1 MVKDEGAHVR
11 HAVTVEGARRVAG
24 ILTVIARSA
33 SMEMTMQQTAPVV
46 FPVSSA
52 QRGIWLADRLDPGS
66 TAYHFPFGVRL
77 TGRLDHAALAQAVA
91 GVVARHEAL
100 RTTFAQIDDELVQL
114 VHAASNVRIRPAQ
127 LDAGFDGDPAGLDAF
142 LREEARI
149 PFDLENGPL
158 LRLLLIRD
166 GTAEDRHILMVT
178 VHHLVFDMWSCGI
191 FLNDLAALYAAD
203 ATDLPVLGLQF
214 GDFAVWESGVD
225 WRGELDFWRGELE
238 GAAGLG
244 LPWAGAGAG
253 GVVPVRL
260 PGAVADRLGSVCARF
275 GVTPFVALS
284 AVYALVLGRF
294 SGRRDV
300 VFGSTVGTR
309 RAELESVVGCFVNTV
324 GLRVGLGD
332 ATSFGGLLARVRSV
346 VLRAFEHANAPF
358 DRVIEACGGR
368 PGVAGGDLIQ
378 AHFLAHSESAPK
390 VELPGLDVTVMPV
403 PPREGEHFDLS
414 LRLERVDVGY
424 EGFLEFRSGVVD
436 EVVARG
442 LVECFGHVLDVVL
455 ADPGVLID
463 ELDVCAP
470 QRDRVLAWG
479 TGGRVAVAAGPGRS
493 STLPEVLS
501 AARAQA
507 PGGAGSPGGG
517 GGVVAEGTAV
527 GWEAI
532 DRWSNRLARLLAG
545 LGVGPESL
553 VVVALPRSV
562 ELVVALWGVL
572 KAGGGYVPVDA
583 VWPAPRVSLVTG
595 DVRASAVVA
604 CPQTAA
610 LFGVDIPIVVLG
622 DGIDPTAG
630 LPDTELTTEDRSGVL
645 RAENPAYVIYTS
657 GSTGHPKG
665 VVITHRSVC
674 AYLEHAVRAYPST
687 ASSALVHSA
696 ITFDLTV
703 TALFTTAI
711 ADGRAILAPLDADGP
726 GAAELSVAFMKITP
740 SQLPILCDLAP
751 DRSPTGQLVVGGEAL
766 TAEGLDRW
774 RERHPTVQVI
784 NAYGPTELTVN
795 CTQHDIPPGLPLSP
809 GPVPIGRVFA
819 GNRAYVLDPWMRL
832 VPVGMPGELY
842 VSGTALARGYL
853 GRPGLTAERFVADP
867 LAADG
872 SRMYRT
878 GDLVRWLADGELEYV
893 GRTDDQ
899 VKIRGFRIEL
909 GEIEAAL
916 AAHPSVAR
924 CSVAAVA
931 AASGEKQLVA
941 YVEPMPGVAANP
953 PVLLASC
960 AARLP
965 EYMVPTAVVT
975 VDTMPLTAHGKV
987 DRAALPPYSPTAS
1000 PTAGRTASTRLEERL
1015 AALFANVLN
1024 LPDIGVND
1032 SFFDLGGDSI
1042 AVIRLIAQA
1051 RRAGIRV
1058 QPRDVFERRTV
1069 ADLAKVA
1076 TDTDDTEAPA
1086 ASGSETA
1093 TTDTAVTGPIT
1104 LTPAMHRLRERGGDL
1119 DRYNQSV
1126 LLRTPVGATLDGIRA
1141 VIWRLVDRHEL
1152 LRAKVVDDGADGW
1165 RLETGS
1171 AGAAPDE
1178 DLVRRIDAAG
1188 LADRELRALIDA
1200 EGRAAAGHI
1209 DTSAGQPVRA
1219 VWFDRGPDERGRL
1232 LILAHRLVVDAVSL
1246 RILLDDLGHAWP
1258 AGSADMPPVSTSF
1271 RAWSAYVATR
1281 ASAPETERDL
1291 ELWTEMLGGAETGWP
1306 EVADEPA
1313 QRLAVTMAAD
1323 DTAAL
1328 LAAASV
1334 FRVGVDVV
1342 LLTAYVIAVRQWR
1355 AAYGRSAVDTLVDL
1369 ESHGRADAP
1378 PDVDL
1383 SSTVGW
1389 FTEIYPVRL
1398 DPGPVDADDIDAGTA
1413 AIDTALERVKAQ
1425 LSQVPGG
1432 GRSYGLL
1439 RYLNAATASAMRALP
1454 TPQMGFNYLGRLITD
1469 EGDWGLAPE
1478 ADPMGGG
1485 GAWSERLHTHAVG
1498 LTALIRDEAD
1508 GPRLAASWSWLPS
1521 AVDGTAQDLADRWF
1535 AVLRGIAA
1543 RAGRARSNGLIPSD
1557 IPLVDIDQP
1566 EIDELASAYPGMT
1579 DVWPVSPLQ
1588 AGLLFHSLYDAQGI
1602 DLYAPQHVFEIEGR
1616 VDLDVLHAA
1625 CRALLR
1631 RHPNLRAAFVA
1642 RRSGPPVQVV
1652 PDGVEVPWRVFDVSD
1667 RPDDARAAEI
1677 ERILAEDRAERFDL
1691 ARPPLLRFT
1700 VVLTAPQR
1708 QQLVVTG
1715 HHAVLDG
1722 WSVVLMMKELLAL
1735 YVGGEAALPAKPVP
1749 YLDYLRWLAGHID
1762 ADSGAAWRAAFAG
1775 LDEGTNLVPGLI
1787 HGAVPPESA
1796 TAELT
1801 AEQTAAVDSF
1811 ARRHEVTVG
1820 TVVQVVWGLLLG
1832 ILAGRD
1838 DVVFGNTVS
1847 GRMLDVPGIDRMIGL
1862 FANTL
1867 PVRLRILRDE
1877 TVAELLRRVQREQT
1891 ALIPHQHVGLDE
1903 VQRVVGKGRLFDTTM
1918 VFQNLAAGQA
1928 VNDAAVAGWLVVDAR
1943 AVDTTHYPV
1952 SLSVV
1957 PGTRLSFR
1965 LDIVPEIGGARV
1977 ASEWLARL
1985 TRVVEALTEGGDRS
1999 VGRLDLLVQADR
2011 RRALVDWNGTGRP
2024 VPEVCLNHLVER
2036 QAARTP
2042 DAPALDHDGTVLS
2055 YAELEAAATRL
2066 AADLARRGVRA
2077 ESVVALR
2084 LAATPRFVVALLAIL
2099 KAGGVF
2105 LPLDLAYPP
2114 ERQTMILDDARPSLV
2129 LTERPLLDSLCEP
2142 GRCGAIMLLD
2152 EEWPTEP
2159 GDDTATA
2166 RAHPSAAAC
2175 IFYTSGSTGTPKGA
2189 VVVHR
2194 ALVNHALTTAEAFG
2208 LAPGDRFL
2216 QLASTGFH
2224 VILEEIFPALAAG
2237 ATVVLPAARILT
2249 VGVDL
2254 AAYVR
2259 QHRVTTMELPT
2270 AYWHGWVAQLDRT
2283 GRRVPSPL
2291 RLVAVSG
2298 ERARPDVAMR
2308 WRELGGDLL
2317 HAYGLTETTCTSTV
2331 YLPNNQDT
2339 ATGEVPIGRPLAN
2352 TYAYVLDPWLRPV
2365 PPGVSG
2371 ELYIGGEGL
2380 ARGLLNQPGL
2390 TATRFVADPFTSPG
2404 TRMCR
2409 TGDLVRHR
2417 ADGCLEFLGRVDH
2430 QVKVRGYR
2438 VTLGEIEAAAV
2449 GCPGV
2454 VHALVDAREVSPGDR
2469 QLVAYAVRA
2478 DAGADDVDGAEIDEA
2493 ALRAYLRGKL
2503 PEYMVPTAIVFL
2515 PALPVSGTGKID
2527 RRSLPAVAP
2536 RHRDE
2541 LPRTPIEADL
2551 VTIFRDVLG
2560 QEAIGVHDNFFRS
2573 GGDSLLAMRLAARVR
2588 EHFALDRPLRVIF
2601 EAPTVAEL
2609 AERIVAQRV
2618 GGLDGNELDRL
2629 LADIESGS

>member
-1 MVKDEGAHVR
+1 MPDTDASFTTFPLS
-11 HAVTVEGARRVAG
+11 AAQRRLWLSDQLAG
-24 ILTVIARSA
+24 
-33 SMEMTMQQTAPVV
+33 E
-46 FPVSSA
+46 SSA
-52 QRGIWLADRLDPGS
+52 
-66 TAYHFPFGVRL
+66 YNFPFALRMR
-77 TGRLDHAALAQAVA
+77 GRLDVEALRGALQAL
-91 GVVARHEAL
+91 VARHEAL
-100 RTTFAQIDDELVQL
+100 RTVFRGRDGEPVQIVLPRAALPLPLVELT
-114 VHAASNVRIRPAQ
+114 ASTPGEREAE
-127 LDAGFDGDPAGLDAF
+127 LAGLITDMAGQ
-142 LREEARI
+142 
-149 PFDLENGPL
+149 PFDLARRLPL
-158 LRLLLIRD
+158 RAVLVR
-166 GTAEDRHILMVT
+166 VT
-178 VHHLVFDMWSCGI
+178 PEEHVLGAVVHHI
-191 FLNDLAALYAAD
+191 AAD
-203 ATDLPVLGLQF
+203 RRSIEILTGELAFLYGAAISGQPAGLPVLGLQF

-225 WRGELDFWRGELE
+225 WRGELDFWRGELG
-238 GAAGLG
+238 GAGGLG
-244 LPWAGAGAG
+244 LPWGGGGAG

-260 PGAVADRLGSVCARF
+260 PGAVAGGVGDVCARF
-275 GVTPFVALS
+275 GVTPFVVLS

-294 SGRRDV
+294 SGRGDV
-300 VFGSTVGTR
+300 VFGSTVGVR
-309 RAELESVVGCFVNTV
+309 RAELEPVVGCLVNTV
-324 GLRVGLGD
+324 GLRVGLGGGV
-332 ATSFGGLLARVRSV
+332 SFGGLLGRVRSV
-346 VLRAFEHANAPF
+346 VLRAFEHADAPF
-358 DRVIEACGGR
+358 DRVVEACGGR
-368 PGVAGGDLIQ
+368 PGVAGGDLVQ
-378 AHFLAHSESAPK
+378 AHFLVHSEPAPK
-390 VELPGLDVTVMPV
+390 VELPGLDVAVMPV
-403 PPREGEHFDLS
+403 PPREGEHFDLN
-414 LRLERVDVGY
+414 LRLERVGSGY
-424 EGFLEFRSGVVD
+424 EGFLEFRPGVLD

-442 LVECFGHVLDVVL
+442 LVECFGHVLDVAL
-455 ADPGVLID
+455 ADPGVLVD

-479 TGGRVAVAAGPGRS
+479 TGGRVAGAAWAGRP
-493 STLPEVLS
+493 STLPAAWS
-501 AARAQA
+501 AARAQWSAARAHA
-507 PGGAGSPGGG
+507 PEGAGSPGVG
-517 GGVVAEGTAV
+517 GGVVAGGTAAD
-527 GWEAI
+527 WEAI
-532 DRWSNRLARLLAG
+532 DRRSNRLARLLAG
-545 LGVGPESL
+545 LGIGPESL
-553 VVVALPRSV
+553 VAVALPRSV

-583 VWPAPRVSLVTG
+583 TWPAPRVSLVTG
-595 DVRASAVVA
+595 DVRASAVVT
-604 CPQTAA
+604 CPRTAA
-610 LFGVDIPIVVLG
+610 LFGVDIPVVVLG

-687 ASSALVHSA
+687 ASSAFVHSA

-711 ADGRAILAPLDADGP
+711 AGGRAVLAPLDADGLD
-726 GAAELSVAFMKITP
+726 AAELPVAFMKVTP

-751 DRSPTGQLVVGGEAL
+751 DLSPAGQLVVGGEAL
-766 TAEGLDRW
+766 TAETLDRW
-774 RERHPTVQVI
+774 RERHPGVQVV

-795 CTQHDIPPGLPLSP
+795 CTQHDIPPGVPLSP

-819 GNRAYVLDPWMRL
+819 GNRGYVLGPRMRL

-853 GRPGLTAERFVADP
+853 GRPGMTAERFVADP
-867 LAADG
+867 FAADG

-878 GDLVRWLADGELEYV
+878 GDIVRWLADGELEYV

-916 AAHPSVAR
+916 TAHPSVAR
-924 CSVAAVA
+924 CSVAAA
-931 AASGEKQLVA
+931 ATASGEKQLVA
-941 YVEPMPGVAANP
+941 YVQPVPGVAANP

-965 EYMVPTAVVT
+965 EYMVPAAVVT
-975 VDTMPLTAHGKV
+975 VGSMPLTAHGKV
-987 DRAALPPYSPTAS
+987 DRAALPPYSPAAAPS
-1000 PTAGRTASTRLEERL
+1000 AGPAASTRLEGRL

-1024 LPDIGVND
+1024 LPGIGVND

-1051 RRAGIRV
+1051 RRAGIRFL
-1058 QPRDVFERRTV
+1058 PGEVFERRTV
-1069 ADLAKVA
+1069 AGLAKVA
-1076 TDTDDTEAPA
+1076 VGPDDTEDPA
-1086 ASGSETA
+1086 SSASETTSE
-1093 TTDTAVTGPIT
+1093 TTAPVTGPVA

-1119 DRYNQSV
+1119 DGYNQSV
-1126 LLRTPVGATLDGIRA
+1126 LLRTPAGATLDGIRA
-1141 VIWRLVDRHEL
+1141 VLWRLADRHEL
-1152 LRAKVVDDGADGW
+1152 LRARVVDGGADGW
-1165 RLETGS
+1165 RLEIGP
-1171 AGAAPDE
+1171 ARAAPDE

-1200 EGRAAAGHI
+1200 AGRAAAGRI
-1209 DTSAGQPVRA
+1209 DTSAGQPMRA

-1258 AGSADMPPVSTSF
+1258 AGPADMPPVATSF

-1291 ELWTEMLGGAETGWP
+1291 ARWTEMLGGAETGWP
-1306 EVADEPA
+1306 EAADEPA
-1313 QRLAVTMAAD
+1313 RRLAVTMAAD

-1328 LAAASV
+1328 LAAASA

-1355 AAYGRSAVDTLVDL
+1355 AASGRGAVDTLVDL

-1378 PDVDL
+1378 PDLDL
-1383 SSTVGW
+1383 SGTIGW

-1398 DPGPVDADDIDAGTA
+1398 DPGPVDAGDIDAGTA
-1413 AIDTALERVKAQ
+1413 AIGTALERVKAQ

-1439 RYLNAATASAMRALP
+1439 RYLNPATAPAMRALP
-1454 TPQMGFNYLGRLITD
+1454 APRLGFNYLGRLVTD

-1485 GAWSERLHTHAVG
+1485 GPWSERLHTHAVG

-1521 AVDGTAQDLADRWF
+1521 AVGDGAAQDLAGRWF
-1535 AVLRGIAA
+1535 AVLRAVAARAGQA
-1543 RAGRARSNGLIPSD
+1543 RAGRARPNGLIPSD
-1557 IPLVDIDQP
+1557 IPLVGIDQP

-1588 AGLLFHSLYDAQGI
+1588 AGLLFHSLYDTQGI

-1616 VDLDVLHAA
+1616 VDLDMLHAA

-1652 PDGVEVPWRVFDVSD
+1652 PDGVEVPWRVLDVSGQ
-1667 RPDDARAAEI
+1667 PGDARAAQI
-1677 ERILAEDRAERFDL
+1677 ERILTQDRAERFDL

-1700 VVLTAPQR
+1700 VILTGPQR

-1749 YLDYLRWLAGHID
+1749 YLDYLRWLAGHVD

-1775 LDEGTNLVPGLI
+1775 LDEGTNLVPGLV

-1801 AEQTAAVDSF
+1801 AEQTAAVGSF

-1820 TVVQVVWGLLLG
+1820 TVVQVVWGLLLSV
-1832 ILAGRD
+1832 LTGRD

-1847 GRMLDVPGIDRMIGL
+1847 GRMLDVPGIDRMIGM

-1877 TVAELLRRVQREQT
+1877 TVAGLVRRAQREQT

-1928 VNDAAVAGWLVVDAR
+1928 VNDAAVAGWLVVDAH

-1985 TRVVEALTEGGDRS
+1985 TRVVEALTEDGDRP
-1999 VGRLDLLVQADR
+1999 VGRLDLLVQAER

-2036 QAARTP
+2036 QAERTP

-2055 YAELEAAATRL
+2055 YAELDAAATRL
-2066 AADLARRGVRA
+2066 AADLARRGIGA
-2077 ESVVALR
+2077 ESLVALR

-2099 KAGGVF
+2099 KAGGAF

-2114 ERQTMILDDARPSLV
+2114 ERQTTILDDARPSLI
-2129 LTERPLLDSLCEP
+2129 LTERPLLDGLCEL
-2142 GRCGAIMLLD
+2142 GRRGAVVLLD
-2152 EEWPTEP
+2152 EARPAEP

-2166 RAHPSAAAC
+2166 RAHPSGAAC
-2175 IFYTSGSTGTPKGA
+2175 TFYTSGSTGTPKGA
-2189 VVVHR
+2189 VVAHR
-2194 ALVNHALTTAEAFG
+2194 ALVNYALTAAEAFG

-2216 QLASTGFH
+2216 QLASTGCH
-2224 VILEEIFPALAAG
+2224 VILEEIFPALTTG
-2237 ATVVLPAARILT
+2237 ATVVLPGARILT
-2249 VGVDL
+2249 SGADL

-2259 QHRVTTMELPT
+2259 EHHVTTMELPT
-2270 AYWHGWVAQLDRT
+2270 AYWHEWVAELDRT
-2283 GRRVPSPL
+2283 GRRMPPPL
-2291 RLVAVSG
+2291 RLLAISG
-2298 ERARPDVAMR
+2298 ERARPDVAVR
-2308 WRELGGDLL
+2308 WRELGGGLL
-2317 HAYGLTETTCTSTV
+2317 HVYGLTEIACTSTV
-2331 YLPNNQDT
+2331 YRQSDQDT
-2339 ATGEVPIGRPLAN
+2339 AAGEVPIGRPLAN

-2371 ELYIGGEGL
+2371 ELYLGGEGL

-2390 TATRFVADPFTSPG
+2390 TATSFVADPFTGPG

-2417 ADGCLEFLGRVDH
+2417 ADGCLEFLRPRRPSGEGPRVPGRVGRD
-2430 QVKVRGYR
+2430 RGGR
-2438 VTLGEIEAAAV
+2438 GRLPRRGAGAG
-2449 GCPGV
+2449 GCPRGV
-2454 VHALVDAREVSPGDR
+2454 
-2469 QLVAYAVRA
+2469 
-2478 DAGADDVDGAEIDEA
+2478 AG
-2493 ALRAYLRGKL
+2493 R
-2503 PEYMVPTAIVFL
+2503 P
-2515 PALPVSGTGKID
+2515 
-2527 RRSLPAVAP
+2527 
-2536 RHRDE
+2536 
-2541 LPRTPIEADL
+2541 
-2551 VTIFRDVLG
+2551 
-2560 QEAIGVHDNFFRS
+2560 
-2573 GGDSLLAMRLAARVR
+2573 AARRVC
-2588 EHFALDRPLRVIF
+2588 RPR
-2601 EAPTVAEL
+2601 
-2609 AERIVAQRV
+2609 R
-2618 GGLDGNELDRL
+2618 
-2629 LADIESGS
+2629 